1 MSIFKRGNVYWYH
14 FMFNGE
20 HIQKS
25 TKQGNPRIGRQ
36 IEAAYKTALAK
47 GEVGIIERKKISSF
61 QDAMEDFLTWS
72 KQENQMASSSAER
85 YHYSSL
91 ALLKFFGDKRLD
103 KITSEDV
110 ERYKTSRAAEFKTV
124 RGKDKNVPRLNSV
137 CGRRQSIAN
146 LRACERCSITPSRAI
161 CC

>member
-1 MSIFKRGNVYWYH
+1 MFHGPGLRAVIFPWEGKSKYMSIFKRGKVYWYH

-25 TKQGNPRIGRQ
+25 TKQGNPRIARH

-47 GEVGIIERKKISSF
+47 GEVGIIERKKIAGF

-103 KITSEDV
+103 KITPEKSSV
-110 ERYKTSRAAEFKTV
+110 IRSRA
-124 RGKDKNVPRLNSV
+124 RRNS
-137 CGRRQSIAN
+137 RR
-146 LRACERCSITPSRAI
+146 
-161 CC
+161 